1 MACRVLYRSRMWR
14 APLGLTSVLLLT
26 IASTG
31 TLLAQEDSTVV
42 QSPMDDDFYAADAQ
56 VEIRAPIAGD
66 VVAAGREIRI
76 EGEISDDVIV
86 AGESILIESPVGDDV
101 RAAGRTVAVAGPV
114 RGHLI
119 AAGDTVT
126 VAPGQRVEGWAWLAG
141 QRISVAGNVGELR
154 AYGQEITITGDVE
167 GPADLRGE
175 TIRLGPNAVIHG
187 DLTWASPN
195 PLIVGEGARIAG
207 SSVRLPFSE
216 GPSTGAMVAA
226 AIFWILS
233 FALAVLGMTLLL
245 PRFSLAVGQRAR
257 SSVGRALLV
266 GLVVVFLSPL
276 AIALAFMSGVLW
288 LVGLVL
294 LATYLLSLAAGLIFG
309 IYALGDVG
317 LELVGRGEKARRA
330 TRVIA
335 AVVAAILIAVIAFV
349 PVLGPLVILATIILG
364 AGGMMLSLWGARRET
379 RTVETISAPVHA

>member
-1 MACRVLYRSRMWR
+1 MWR
-14 APLGLTSVLLLT
+14 AASSLTCVLLLT
-26 IASTG
+26 LTSRGAV
-31 TLLAQEDSTVV
+31 LAQEDSTVV
-42 QSPMDDDFYAADAQ
+42 QSPMDDDVYAVNAH
-56 VEIRAPIAGD
+56 VEIRAPITGD
-66 VVAAGREIRI
+66 VVAAGRDVRI
-76 EGEISDDVIV
+76 ESEISDDVIA
-86 AGESILIESPVGDDV
+86 AGESVLIEGPVGDDV
-101 RAAGRTVAVAGPV
+101 RAAGRTVVVAGPV
-114 RGHLI
+114 RGHLV

-126 VAPGQRVEGWAWLAG
+126 VAPDQRVERWAWLAG
-141 QRISVAGNVGELR
+141 NRISVAGDVGELR
-154 AYGQEITITGDVE
+154 AYAQEITITGAVE
-167 GPADLRGE
+167 GPADVRGE

-207 SSVRLPFSE
+207 SSVRMPFTE

-233 FALAVLGMTLLL
+233 FALAVALMTLLL
-245 PRFSLAVGQRAR
+245 PRFSLDVGQRAR
-257 SSVGRALLV
+257 TSVGRALLV

-276 AIALAFMSGVLW
+276 AIAMAFMSGVLW

-294 LATYLLSLAAGLIFG
+294 LATYLLSLAAGLVFG

-317 LELVGRGEKARRA
+317 LELAGRGERARRG

-335 AVVAAILIAVIAFV
+335 AVIAAILIAVIAFV

-379 RTVETISAPVHA
+379 RKAEPISAPAHA